1 MQINSPVKILQIAGK
16 MNRGGTE
23 TWLMHVLRNID
34 RDRFHFDFLVNTE
47 EKCHYDDEIR
57 QYGCKII
64 SCPKFR
70 NPFAYSYHFFQA
82 VNKYG
87 PYHIIHSNGNYMS
100 GFILFLAHFAQIPV
114 RISHCHSDLSNTQ
127 KGKNLF
133 RCLADNIF
141 AKQVRQHAT
150 LCLAASKLAAD
161 SLYGDNWK
169 NNPICKI
176 FYCSID
182 LKPFHEEIRKDDVRK
197 ELGLSADSFVIGHV
211 GSFRS
216 VKNHVFMLEILK
228 EALKLKPKTKLLL
241 IGDGHLKQK
250 IQNKAVDMGFSNHII
265 FAGVRDDV
273 PRIMSGA
280 MDVFLLPSFY
290 EGLPVVGMEVQAAG
304 LPFILSDVITD
315 EVDIVKPLIK
325 RLSLSQSPRVWAEEC
340 LKAGNI
346 KFPQK
351 DALALMEKSPFNI
364 QTTVKKL
371 EQLYLSQL
379 AN

>member
-1 MQINSPVKILQIAGK
+1 MTENKIKILQVAGK

-57 QYGCKII
+57 QYGCNII

-100 GFILFLAHFAQIPV
+100 GFILFLAKLAQIPV
-114 RISHCHSDLSNTQ
+114 RISHCHNDLSKEQ
-127 KGKNLF
+127 KFQGTSKHLF
-133 RCLADNIF
+133 NSMMIKLVNRY
-141 AKQVRQHAT
+141 AT
-150 LCLAASKLAAD
+150 LGLAASVLAATSIYGKDWKSD
-161 SLYGDNWK
+161 SRWNIL
-169 NNPICKI
+169 
-176 FYCSID
+176 YCSIS
-182 LKPFHEEIRKDDVRK
+182 LNPFYNEVENKTLRMD
-197 ELGLSADSFVIGHV
+197 LGLNDNSFVIGHV
-211 GSFRS
+211 GSFTIQ
-216 VKNHVFMLEILK
+216 KNHAFMLKILQ
-228 EALKLKPKTKLLL
+228 EALKMKPKTKLLL
-241 IGDGHLKQK
+241 VGDGPLKQEILK
-250 IQNKAVDMGFSNHII
+250 KAVDMGISNSII

-290 EGLPVVGMEVQAAG
+290 EGLPVVGMEAQAAG
-304 LPFILSDVITD
+304 LPFILSDIITD

-364 QTTVKKL
+364 QTAVKKL